1 MLKKQG
7 FDEAALFEKAAL
19 LCKKKHLYLNSQED
33 SNLAKNKHSRKK
45 TQKFKNIVSQK
56 VSKNNK
62 HGKIKKYVNLN
73 LNLDKNKH
81 GGQNA

>member
-1 MLKKQG
+1 VGFVLGNAMLKKQG

-45 TQKFKNIVSQK
+45 NTEI
-56 VSKNNK
+56 
-62 HGKIKKYVNLN
+62 
-73 LNLDKNKH
+73 
-81 GGQNA
+81 